1 MMKKLFYD
9 GHFVVMHMDKTK
21 GGEQHSTYDG
31 TAISSGSLC
40 GMHVDKTNKGG
51 EQRST
56 DVTGLTRETT
66 QI

>member
-31 TAISSGSLC
+31 TAISLGSLC
-40 GMHVDKTNKGG
+40 GMHVDKTKG
-51 EQRST
+51 ENNAQQTS
-56 DVTGLTRETT
+56 
-66 QI
+66 QA